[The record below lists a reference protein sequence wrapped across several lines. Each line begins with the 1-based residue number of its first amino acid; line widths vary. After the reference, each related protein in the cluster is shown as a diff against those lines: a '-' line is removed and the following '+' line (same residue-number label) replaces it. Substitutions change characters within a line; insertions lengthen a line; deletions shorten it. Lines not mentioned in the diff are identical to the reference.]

1 MYKVLVIDN
10 NIEERNGLIVSMPW
24 DMLSC
29 KAYGVQGGK
38 DAFESALKIHPN
50 IILIDVSDSQ
60 NKAKETA
67 TILKNHLPEVLF
79 IFLTDSTDFDYEE
92 LGFSS
97 ENSACVSKSADISE
111 LTEKIENFCWKI
123 HETHDVCS
131 IIIEYKKQL
140 AENKEFMLEKFLI
153 NHLSGISKDE
163 PNFLNRARYMGINMR
178 VPYMLSLFQI
188 DNTDNMQN
196 IYSMQFHLKKL
207 IDQQFLQHFE
217 NMYCIGYDSQMVV
230 LMLDYSAINFDNI
243 LSSFYRIQERFTERT
258 QMHVTVCL
266 SRSKIPFEGLSDAF
280 LTQYEILKRE
290 YFTKSGSI
298 IIAEE
303 MHTELL
309 ALDNAIKSDLYSE
322 ISSVLLGDNKEKLA
336 EFVDKYYSSTENLGE
351 VQAKILTYNIV
362 NSVNSL
368 LIEQNL
374 NFAAIFGNEFIVWE
388 KLVHFSSIANI
399 PQWLK
404 NILSST
410 YDYLKKRPE
419 YTLAETVAQIKHD
432 IDENYATIQSL
443 TQITDKLFF
452 SSGYASKL
460 FKKYTNITINEYLLE
475 RRMTEAKKLLKDKT
489 LKSSKIGEMVGYQS
503 NTYFTTVFKKY
514 TGMTPTEYRNSL

>member
-1 MYKVLVIDN
+1 MYKVLIINSDTN
-10 NIEERNGLIVSMPW
+10 SRNGLIVSLPW
-24 DMLSC
+24 STLSC
-29 KAYGVQGGK
+29 TAYGSENGK
-38 DAFESALKIHPN
+38 AAFEAALKIRPH
-50 IILIDVSDSQ
+50 IIVDDISTSSSDEL
-60 NKAKETA
+60 ETA
-67 TILKNHLPEVLF
+67 KAIKKQLPETLF
-79 IFLTDSTDFDYEE
+79 VFINSDADFNYSE
-92 LGFSS
+92 LGFNS
-97 ENSACVSKSADISE
+97 ENAVCVSKPAEISE
-111 LTEKIENFCWKI
+111 ISEKIENFCWHI

-140 AENKEFMLEKFLI
+140 AENKEFMLEKFLT
-153 NHLSGISKDE
+153 NHLAGISKDE

-196 IYSMQFHLKKL
+196 TYSMQFHLKKL

-217 NMYCIGYDSQMVV
+217 NMYCISYDSQMVV
-230 LMLDYSAINFDNI
+230 LMLDFSSINFDSI
-243 LSSFYRIQERFTERT
+243 LSNFYRIQERFTERT

-303 MHTELL
+303 MHTELV

-322 ISSVLLGDNKEKLA
+322 ISSILLGEKKEKLFD
-336 EFVDKYYSSTENLGE
+336 FVDKYYSPTENLGE

-362 NSVNSL
+362 NAVNSV

-374 NFAAIFGNEFIVWE
+374 SFEAVFGNEFIVWE
-388 KLVHFSSIANI
+388 KLVHFNSIANI

-410 YDYLKKRPE
+410 YDYLKERPE
-419 YTLAETVAQIKHD
+419 YTLAETVAQIKQD
-432 IDENYATIQSL
+432 IDKNFASIQTL
-443 TQITDKLFF
+443 NQITDKLFF

-460 FKKYTNITINEYLLE
+460 FKKYTNLTINEYLLE
-475 RRMTEAKKLLKDKT
+475 RRMTEAKKLLKNKNLKT
-489 LKSSKIGEMVGYQS
+489 SKVAEMVGYQS
-503 NTYFTTVFKKY
+503 NTYFTTAFKKY
-514 TGMTPTEYRNSL
+514 TGMTPTEYRNSI

>member
-1 MYKVLVIDN
+1 MYKVLVSADN
-10 NIEERNGLIVSMPW
+10 LKERNELIFAMPW

-29 KAYGVQGGK
+29 TVYASANGRE
-38 DAFESALKIHPN
+38 AMEEALKIHPN
-50 IILIDVSDSQ
+50 IIIIDITCEEGT
-60 NKAKETA
+60 KTA
-67 TILKNHLPEVLF
+67 RSIKKMLPEVLF
-79 IFLTDSTDFDYEE
+79 VFLTDKDTFPVYDCDFSGANSVFVEK
-92 LGFSS
+92 SS
-97 ENSACVSKSADISE
+97 DVSE
-111 LTEKIENFCWKI
+111 LTQKVENFCWKI
-123 HETHDVCS
+123 HENHDVCS

-140 AENKEFMLEKFLI
+140 AENKEFMLEKFLT
-153 NHLSGISKDE
+153 NHLAGISKDQ

-178 VPYMLSLFQI
+178 IPYMLTLFQI

-196 IYSMQFHLKKL
+196 TYSMQFHLKKL
-207 IDQQFLQHFE
+207 IERQFIQYFE
-217 NMYCIGYDSQMVV
+217 NMYCITYDSQMVV
-230 LMLDYSAINFDNI
+230 LMLDYSTTNFDKI
-243 LSSFYRIQERFTERT
+243 LSSLYRIQELFTERT

-266 SRSKIPFEGLSDAF
+266 SKSKIPFEDLSDAF

-322 ISSVLLGDNKEKLA
+322 ISAILLGDDRKKIY
-336 EFVDKYYSSTENLGE
+336 EFVDKYYSVSENLGE

-374 NFAAIFGNEFIVWE
+374 SFEAIFDNEFMIWE
-388 KLVHFSSIANI
+388 QLVHFNSITNI

-419 YTLAETVAQIKHD
+419 STLAETVSQIKQD
-432 IDENYATIQSL
+432 IDKNFATIQSL
-443 TQITDKLFF
+443 NQITDKLFF

-460 FKKYTNITINEYLLE
+460 FKKYTNLTINEYLLE
-475 RRMTEAKKLLKDKT
+475 RRISEAKKLLKNKS
-489 LKSSKIGEMVGYQS
+489 LKSSEIAVMVGYQS
-503 NTYFTTVFKKY
+503 NTYFTTVFKKH